1 MSGMQGGYDEGM
13 AKVTTKILLGRAAIE
28 ITGILFLFYANLLM
42 GEFTRSA
49 RVKHTVLFAL
59 KDVITPENFAIGLV
73 AACLGHGIFEYLRR
87 RL

>member
-1 MSGMQGGYDEGM
+1 M
-13 AKVTTKILLGRAAIE
+13 TRHRIRRTKLQQFKTASIE
-28 ITGILFLFYANLLM
+28 ISFIMFLFYANLLM
-42 GEFTRSA
+42 GEFTRTA

-59 KDVITPENFAIGLV
+59 RDVITPENFAIGIV